1 MAAPCPSALPFTAM
15 ARYSITTSTLYED
28 DPPPSSLSRI
38 GGAVVG
44 LATERWPRHRGR
56 CMQHAF
62 TLDLE
67 DIELA
72 VPKAEGMR
80 AIAVFVESYYE
91 QDLDGSDGITVVWLS
106 QADVDAH
113 PETTPPP
120 DFVAEALT
128 EGMRDQILLIDPIDA
143 DDEPSVGDCYLG
155 GEPTWSD
162 AGAPARR
169 PPGAFVLQV
178 NSWTVPFTRPSAQLL
193 VFEDG
198 GYIQRERP
206 DDDGPLPWPQAIA
219 RSRRI
224 VVRDEPPATGALQ
237 KWGGLPRGLPG
248 DDWPAGASH
257 LFTYVPPE
265 WPEGEAGVAVAVFG
279 RLSKTSNW
287 DEQPGFFETRTI
299 TDEDAVDDEDLAA
312 PDDVPVLEERALELV
327 PFSADA
333 TWRDLQVSSFVGPR
347 PAWRDPGHRNA
358 QTTTDPVLQ
367 LASEIL
373 PNAPGRGSLCFLAG
387 SYPYWMPEPGAPQA
401 VVEPYRP
408 DGTLYADETTAAVV
422 VGFRIDFEQFAMLP
436 ERVEALEQ
444 AVLAALRSRGHELT
458 LYVPGDTVSNRDS
471 EIQAKFVLGRAVA
484 TTEANDWEPSE
495 VDPAAIERRLAD
507 FPPLDEAFWKDALSG
522 FDGAE
527 PGEAPAAHL
536 LSWGPLCYAGL
547 YVGVRRSKGD
557 PEPAVHKFIAN
568 QDMEQEWSSEGIDG
582 VRLESAEF
590 SDICELSLSPADDLE
605 KAAPLPAPRYW
616 LICRY
621 D

>member
-1 MAAPCPSALPFTAM
+1 MAAPRPSALPFTAM
-15 ARYSITTSTLYED
+15 PRYSIINVTVDED
-28 DPPPSSLSRI
+28 DPPPSTLSRI
-38 GGAVVG
+38 GGRVVG
-44 LATERWPRHRGR
+44 LPTERWPRHRGR

-67 DIELA
+67 GIPLA
-72 VPKAEGMR
+72 VPKAKGMR
-80 AIAVFVESYYE
+80 AISVFVESYYE

-120 DFVAEALT
+120 DFMPETLT
-128 EGMRDQILLIDPIDA
+128 EGMRDQICELETIEG
-143 DDEPSVGDCYLG
+143 DDESYVGECYLG

-162 AGAPARR
+162 AGPPAVR

-178 NSWTVPFTRPSAQLL
+178 NSWTFPFTRPSAQLF
-193 VFEDG
+193 VFEEG
-198 GYIQRERP
+198 GYVQRERP

-224 VVRDEPPATGALQ
+224 VMPGGPPAAGALQ
-237 KWGGLPRGLPG
+237 KWGGVPRGLSS
-248 DDWPAGASH
+248 DDWPSGASH
-257 LFTYVPPE
+257 LFTYVPLE
-265 WPEGEAGVAVAVFG
+265 WPDGEAGVAVAVFG
-279 RLSKTSNW
+279 RLSKTTNW
-287 DEQPGFFETRTI
+287 PDQPGFFETRTI
-299 TDEDAVDDEDLAA
+299 TDESAGDDEA
-312 PDDVPVLEERALELV
+312 PEGVPVLEEHALELV
-327 PFSADA
+327 PLPADA
-333 TWRDLQVSSFVGPR
+333 SWRDLQASSFVGPR

-358 QTTTDPVLQ
+358 QTTSDPVLQ
-367 LASEIL
+367 VASELL
-373 PNAPGRGSLCFLAG
+373 PNAPGRGSLCFLSG

-408 DGTLYADETTAAVV
+408 DGTLYVDETTAAVV
-422 VGFRIDFEQFAMLP
+422 VGHRIDFEQFAILP

-444 AVLAALRSRGHELT
+444 AVLAALRARGLDLT

-484 TTEANDWEPSE
+484 TTEANDWEPTE
-495 VDPAAIERRLAD
+495 VDPGAIERRLAD
-507 FPPLDEAFWKDALSG
+507 FPPLDAAFWKDALAG
-522 FDGAE
+522 FEGVE
-527 PGEAPAAHL
+527 PSEAPAACL

-547 YVGVRRSKGD
+547 YVGVRRSKSD
-557 PEPAVHKFIAN
+557 PEPPVHKFIAN

-582 VRLESAEF
+582 VRIESAEF
-590 SDICELSLSPADDLE
+590 SDICELSLSPAEDLAQ
-605 KAAPLPAPRYW
+605 AAPLPDPRYW